1 MTDRPFAAQARQM
14 CPESDDHHDRV
25 WFCLTCRALES
36 RLTPITEALKDVL
49 ADADLTIANPFAA
62 VEGNHP

>member
-1 MTDRPFAAQARQM
+1 M
-14 CPESDDHHDRV
+14 CPESDEHHDGV
-25 WFCLTCRALES
+25 WFCQTCRALES
-36 RLTPITEALKDVL
+36 RLTPITEVLKDVL